1 MFRRLFISLK
11 PSSIPVTSSFSKVKN
26 NNLRIIVDNDEVPIM
41 DGSAISFVMMLQE
54 AGIKELNAPKKFIR
68 IIEEVEVKDG
78 DKFARLRPSEKIILE
93 MADNLENRKNE
104 IIQENKK
111 DLKYAKN
118 ANLNSALIDR
128 LLLNEDRIKSM
139 AKALRE
145 IAMLKNPVGRVLE
158 GWELP
163 NGLRIEK
170 TSIPIGVIGII
181 YESRPNVTSD
191 AAALCFKSG
200 NVSVLKGGKEA
211 ENSNRII
218 AEILRE
224 VLENNNLPKEAISLL
239 PDYSRE
245 GVAKL
250 IKMDKYVDLI
260 IPRGGEGLVRYVS
273 ENSSVPVVKHDKGL
287 CHTYIHKDA
296 DINKAIKIAINAKCQ
311 RPGVC
316 NAMETLIV
324 DKEIAKK
331 ILPLL
336 KKEFDKNSTLLKGD
350 EITREIIEIEKADE
364 KDWNT
369 EYLANILSIKVV
381 DNIDEA
387 ISHIQKYGSG
397 HSEAIIT
404 ENYSASEKFL
414 NEIDAACVYVNAST
428 RFTDGG
434 EFGFGAEVGI
444 STNKLHAR
452 GPMGIDDLTT
462 YKFKIYGEGQIR

>member
-1 MFRRLFISLK
+1 MEKVLQ
-11 PSSIPVTSSFSKVKN
+11 KVK
-26 NNLRIIVDNDEVPIM
+26 
-41 DGSAISFVMMLQE
+41 E
-54 AGIKELNAPKKFIR
+54 ASKKIATLKGGIK
-68 IIEEVEVKDG
+68 
-78 DKFARLRPSEKIILE
+78 DKILLE
-93 MADNLENRKNE
+93 MADKLENSKE
-104 IIQENKK
+104 KIIESNKI
-111 DLKYAKN
+111 DLEYAKSN
-118 ANLNSALIDR
+118 NLSSALIDR
-128 LLLNEDRIKSM
+128 LLLNETRIKGM
-139 AKALRE
+139 ATALRE
-145 IAMLKNPVGRVLE
+145 IASLKNPVGRILE

-170 TSIPIGVIGII
+170 TAIPIGVIGII

-200 NVSVLKGGKEA
+200 NVCILKGGKEA
-211 ENSNRII
+211 EHSNRII
-218 AEILRE
+218 AEILGE
-224 VLENNNLPKEAISLL
+224 VLEENNLPKEAISLL

-250 IKMDKYVDLI
+250 IRMDKYVDLI

-273 ENSSVPVVKHDKGL
+273 ENATVPVVKHDKGL

-296 DINKAIKIAINAKCQ
+296 DIEKAINIAINAKCQ

-324 DKEIAKK
+324 DKEISDT

-336 KKEFDKNSTLLKGD
+336 YAEFTKCNTTLKGD
-350 EITREIIEIEKADE
+350 EITCSIIDVQKADE

-381 DNIDEA
+381 ENIDEA

-404 ENYSASEKFL
+404 ENYSASERFL

-452 GPMGIDDLTT
+452 GPMGINDLTT